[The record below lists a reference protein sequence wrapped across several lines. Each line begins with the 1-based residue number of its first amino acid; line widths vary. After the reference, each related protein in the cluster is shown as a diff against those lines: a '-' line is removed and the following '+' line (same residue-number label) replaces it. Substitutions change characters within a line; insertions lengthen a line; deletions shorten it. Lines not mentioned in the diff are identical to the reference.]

1 MSTITIDCKRCG
13 AVYHANIKSFKKHQ
27 VRVKCPF
34 CKRSE
39 KVKVGV
45 DDE

>member
-1 MSTITIDCKRCG
+1 MTVTIDCKRCG
-13 AVYHANIKSFKKHQ
+13 AIYHKKINSFKIQK